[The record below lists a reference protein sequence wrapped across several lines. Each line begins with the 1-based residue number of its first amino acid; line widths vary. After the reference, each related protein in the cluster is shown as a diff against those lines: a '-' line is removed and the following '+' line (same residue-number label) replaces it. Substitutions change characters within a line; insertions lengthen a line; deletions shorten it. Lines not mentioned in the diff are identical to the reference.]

1 MTPPET
7 TGRETTRQS
16 GDRCVARLSA
26 RAHIEAATAKNPL
39 PSLLD
44 LLSETCFF
52 SPLPRR
58 AATIMTA
65 LGGPKDA
72 RSSAPENGAAEAPAA
87 SDSARLD
94 ERAQRIV
101 ATAVELAEK
110 GGFEA
115 VRLRDVAATAGVAL
129 GTLYRHFSS
138 KEDLLVAALTEQIG
152 LLERR
157 MEAQPASGET
167 PAERVSSFFAT
178 ATNGLCRRPM
188 LAKAM
193 LRATTSGLP
202 ELTEK
207 VASFHGRMTGMI
219 AQAIQGPAPSDR
231 SGQALMEESLRE
243 RSFLLTQVWFASLVG
258 WSGGVHDQA
267 KAVEQVRSAAAIILP
282 N

>member
-1 MTPPET
+1 MFPFV
-7 TGRETTRQS
+7 S
-16 GDRCVARLSA
+16 KRL
-26 RAHIEAATAKNPL
+26 
-39 PSLLD
+39 
-44 LLSETCFF
+44 
-52 SPLPRR
+52 
-58 AATIMTA
+58 AATIMAA
-65 LGGPKDA
+65 LGGPKDSGA
-72 RSSAPENGAAEAPAA
+72 NAPENGGADTA
-87 SDSARLD
+87 SSGDLARLD
-94 ERAQRIV
+94 ERARRIV

-157 MEAQPASGET
+157 MEEQPASGET

-188 LAKAM
+188 LARAM

-207 VASFHGRMTGMI
+207 VASFHGRMNAMI
-219 AQAIQGPAPSDR
+219 AQAIQGPSSAGSAGSAP
-231 SGQALMEESLRE
+231 MNESLRE

-267 KAVEQVRSAAAIILP
+267 KAVAQVRSAASIILP